1 MGSAVI
7 HGWFGDETDPATNA
21 PAAVAS
27 EASGAAAPTNGQQ
40 LRRRIRGFDSA
51 TDEGLFFIYRLP
63 SNYSSGGTL
72 SFRWS
77 SNATSGNVIWK
88 TAYALATPGTTDFD
102 GIAFGTVTAA
112 SAQATSGTAG
122 VEVDKSIDLG
132 ITGAVAGQTL
142 YVYLGRDADNASDT
156 VNANDAE
163 LCEPWLL
170 SFTTV

>member
-1 MGSAVI
+1 MATARI
-7 HGWFGDETDPATNA
+7 FQWFGDESDPASNA

-27 EASGAAAPTNGQQ
+27 EASGAAAPSNGHQ

-51 TDEGLFFIYRLP
+51 TDEAIFLVFLLP

-72 SFRWS
+72 TFRFS

-88 TAYALATPGTTDFD
+88 TAYALSTLGTTDFD
-102 GIAFGTVTAA
+102 GIAFGTVTASA
-112 SAQATSGTAG
+112 AQATPGTAG
-122 VEVDKSIDLG
+122 VEKSVSIDLG
-132 ITGAVAGQTL
+132 VSGAVAGQVL

-170 SFTTV
+170 TFDVV